1 MSTTA
6 TVVLYD
12 PGAIS
17 KAVWIGSAIIA
28 ASVVFTALCIYSSVA
43 RSIRFFKMPVVTLLS
58 WLILFIAQMSYIA
71 TYPAIIYA
79 VVYNATSNSF
89 VTYTARNPILPGV
102 VATTII
108 TALTAIIVII
118 FQTVY
123 GGAKKYLEVW
133 R

>member
-1 MSTTA
+1 MSTT
-6 TVVLYD
+6 VVFYD

-17 KAVWIGSAIIA
+17 KAVWFGSAITA
-28 ASVVFTALCIYSSVA
+28 VSVVFIALSIYG
-43 RSIRFFKMPVVTLLS
+43 SIVRPIKFFKIPFAILLL
-58 WLILFIAQMSYIA
+58 WLILFIAQVGYIA
-71 TYPAIIYA
+71 TYPVIIYA

-89 VTYTARNPILPGV
+89 VTYTARNPVLPGV
-102 VATTII
+102 VAVTII